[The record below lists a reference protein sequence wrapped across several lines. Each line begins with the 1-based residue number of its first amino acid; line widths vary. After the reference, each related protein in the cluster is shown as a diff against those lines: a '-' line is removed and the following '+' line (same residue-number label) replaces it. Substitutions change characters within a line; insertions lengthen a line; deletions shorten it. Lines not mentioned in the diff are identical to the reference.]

1 MVNLTFEDDSVRADG
16 GKQKKSF
23 AEVIDKQYRMV
34 CVNEDKRKHSLLF
47 RSWTSEM
54 TKSRD
59 KRPALCQ
66 ILDTSRRKHFKCSE
80 ALTMSHFEVYLL
92 LRSHMEIL

>member
-1 MVNLTFEDDSVRADG
+1 MVNLTFEDDSVRADA
-16 GKQKKSF
+16 GKQKKVSQRSLTSSI
-23 AEVIDKQYRMV
+23 EW
-34 CVNEDKRKHSLLF
+34 CVKEDKRKHSLLF

>member
-34 CVNEDKRKHSLLF
+34 CV
-47 RSWTSEM
+47 
-54 TKSRD
+54 
-59 KRPALCQ
+59 
-66 ILDTSRRKHFKCSE
+66 
-80 ALTMSHFEVYLL
+80 
-92 LRSHMEIL
+92 